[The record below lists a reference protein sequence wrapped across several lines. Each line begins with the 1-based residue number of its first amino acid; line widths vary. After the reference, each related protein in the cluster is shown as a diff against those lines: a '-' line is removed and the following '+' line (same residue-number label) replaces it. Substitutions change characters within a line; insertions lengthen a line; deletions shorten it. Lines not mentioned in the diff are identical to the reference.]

1 MRSFVPG
8 IESRP
13 YKGQGDSVVSNNSK
27 GELFMQRLTLSLVA
41 LLAIAAASGC
51 NNAKSPDAVAQDV
64 AAAQAKRASE
74 VADARQDA
82 AKDSNKAEAKVEG
95 KTSDLNSVDAK
106 GAYDVAMAQAD
117 GDHKVALQKCD
128 AFSGDS
134 QKACKDQADAKY
146 DLSKANAKAMLAAQ
160 KP

>member
-1 MRSFVPG
+1 
-8 IESRP
+8 
-13 YKGQGDSVVSNNSK
+13 
-27 GELFMQRLTLSLVA
+27 MQRLMLSLVA
-41 LLAIAAASGC
+41 LLAVAAASGC
-51 NNAKSPDAVAQDV
+51 NNAKSPDAVAKDL

-82 AKDSNKAEAKVEG
+82 AKDSNQAEAKVDD
-95 KTSDLNSVDAK
+95 KTNDLNNANAK

-128 AFSGDS
+128 GLSGDS

-146 DLSKANAKAMLAAQ
+146 DLAKANAKAMLAAQ